1 MVDTTLEKKKLPSE
15 EKVWQKY
22 YPEGAKNFDFP
33 KMKTYDLIF
42 EENRNRKDTIAIEYE
57 GNEICY
63 GELFDKIEERTE
75 FLNSKGI
82 KPNEVVTV
90 TMLMSPEFIY
100 DWYALGRL
108 NAVSDLIDPR
118 TTKSGIKHYLE
129 EDEARYILNT
139 DIFTPKVLMAARKN
153 KDIEIMNYSLSKSG
167 EKMSFEL
174 GAISTVT
181 GALSKAVSVFDKR
194 FQIMDDDFIKSDS
207 GIILPDYV
215 SDQPLTIV
223 RTGGTT
229 GLPKGVLLSHDNY
242 NAMAMQ
248 YIKSE
253 IGFEPDDRFLLVM
266 PPWIS
271 YGSGMLHLSMVRG
284 MKVKIIPKLDSNK
297 MPQYIIKYEPQWF
310 AGVPKHYSIISDS
323 KYIPENGGTPFLK
336 AGAVGGDAVPAQ
348 LFNKVNEFMLKNGAS
363 QGMYPGYAFTEVSSV
378 LCVRQKGN
386 FKPGSVGTPLPGV
399 TIGIFKYDEE
409 NEITLDEELEYNKIG
424 EICAQTPTEMLGYFK
439 NDEETKQVIR
449 THKDGSVWVH
459 SGDLGYLDEDGFLFV
474 TGRIKEMITRYDGF
488 KIYPNAI
495 EKIINT
501 HKAIDS
507 CKVVGINDI
516 INKEGQVPRAYI
528 VLKPEYAGKEYQ
540 VFKELKNL
548 CALVLP
554 KYYTEYL
561 SFDSLEKLP
570 LTAIGKVDFKTLQKL
585 GNSQQKGKSR
595 VRKTA

>member
-1 MVDTTLEKKKLPSE
+1 
-15 EKVWQKY
+15 
-22 YPEGAKNFDFP
+22 
-33 KMKTYDLIF
+33 MKTYDLIF

-297 MPQYIIKYEPQWF
+297 RRF
-310 AGVPKHYSIISDS
+310 CS
-323 KYIPENGGTPFLK
+323 KY
-336 AGAVGGDAVPAQ
+336 
-348 LFNKVNEFMLKNGAS
+348 
-363 QGMYPGYAFTEVSSV
+363 
-378 LCVRQKGN
+378 
-386 FKPGSVGTPLPGV
+386 
-399 TIGIFKYDEE
+399 
-409 NEITLDEELEYNKIG
+409 
-424 EICAQTPTEMLGYFK
+424 
-439 NDEETKQVIR
+439 
-449 THKDGSVWVH
+449 
-459 SGDLGYLDEDGFLFV
+459 GFLLL
-474 TGRIKEMITRYDGF
+474 T
-488 KIYPNAI
+488 
-495 EKIINT
+495 INLY
-501 HKAIDS
+501 
-507 CKVVGINDI
+507 KV
-516 INKEGQVPRAYI
+516 
-528 VLKPEYAGKEYQ
+528 
-540 VFKELKNL
+540 F
-548 CALVLP
+548 
-554 KYYTEYL
+554 
-561 SFDSLEKLP
+561 S
-570 LTAIGKVDFKTLQKL
+570 
-585 GNSQQKGKSR
+585 
-595 VRKTA
+595 